1 MNGWQRLARASV
13 WASGA
18 VVACAGGTET
28 DNPHK
33 SGDLVAFDASACKT
47 EAAETSG
54 KSFEAVVAT
63 SEYDG
68 LTCLEWE
75 TKSGGVVSFRVL
87 NLNGGCSVTWSGD
100 AVVRADGSL
109 ELLLTNTKCAVAAC
123 GWCLYDFQFDVRNVP
138 PLSGLPVRIGT
149 IGCPGETPTFDH
161 ELSLPADAGPSGIL
175 CRYTNVSA
183 YDQLLVEHDR
193 CGSQFGSC
201 RDQDGFCKTDGA
213 PECREGLVCTPA
225 ADSERCLTPCT
236 SDYDCSPGE
245 VSACVDGICR
255 LTATY

>member
-18 VVACAGGTET
+18 VVACASGTET

-33 SGDLVAFDASACKT
+33 SGDLVAFDASACKK

-54 KSFEAVVAT
+54 KSFEAVVAA

-75 TKSGGVVSFRVL
+75 TKSDGVVSFRIL
-87 NLNGGCSVTWSGD
+87 NLNGGCSVPWSGD

-123 GWCLYDFQFDVRNVP
+123 GWCLYDFEFGVRNVP

-161 ELSLPADAGPSGIL
+161 ELTLPEDAEAAGVL
-175 CRYTNVSA
+175 CRYTKSFA
-183 YDQLLVEHDR
+183 YDQLLAEQDR
-193 CGSQFGSC
+193 CGSQLGSC
-201 RDQDGFCKTDGA
+201 RDQAGFCKTEGA
-213 PECREGLVCTPA
+213 AQCRGDLVCAPTD
-225 ADSERCLTPCT
+225 DSNRCLTPCT
-236 SDYDCSPGE
+236 SDDDCSPRE
-245 VSACVDGICR
+245 VSACVDGVCR
-255 LTATY
+255 LAATY